1 VKTEQKQK
9 KAVGK
14 TIAVTAFR
22 AAVLYL
28 AYNHFITPRQGVV
41 PRELQKSLWWSVKN
55 AWKMGRTNLR
65 ILGDVRDLKS
75 PRKVTR

>member
-1 VKTEQKQK
+1 MKTEQKQK

-14 TIAVTAFR
+14 TIAVAAFR

-55 AWKMGRTNLR
+55 AWKMGRT
-65 ILGDVRDLKS
+65 GVRLIAGK
-75 PRKVTR
+75 RAT